1 MQKKYG
7 YPLLGPPDG
16 ATKRAI
22 FGLNSARLFGLDTG
36 AKAAWKTDPMA
47 ERRAAYLAS
56 GQDRSNMAYGW
67 VRKIDS

>member
-1 MQKKYG
+1 
-7 YPLLGPPDG
+7 
-16 ATKRAI
+16 
-22 FGLNSARLFGLDTG
+22 
-36 AKAAWKTDPMA
+36 MA